1 MEPLFN
7 ILFALSGILSI
18 QFAKNLQQ
26 RGNLL
31 SGSYGDADKAYT
43 AGLLHDIMKNSSP
56 EEQLGVITEAGIELL
71 PEERANKKLWH
82 AIAGAAYIKMVM
94 GIDDKELYR
103 AVRYHTTGRAKM
115 TLLEKIVYL
124 ADYISAERNYK
135 DVDVMRRLCDESM
148 DEAVLYALE
157 FGIPDLVRRGSVI
170 HPDSLDLYNE
180 MVIKNRLFANKLCLC
195 LLVFIMG
202 IATISTNIHN
212 ANVHAHI
219 AQ

>member
-1 MEPLFN
+1 MNGWTDERIIELIRSKLELRRFQHSLN
-7 ILFALSGILSI
+7 VAESARYLAG
-18 QFAKNLQQ
+18 KY
-26 RGNLL
+26 G
-31 SGSYGDADKAYT
+31 GDADKAYT
-43 AGLLHDIMKNSSP
+43 AGLLHDVMKNSSP

-82 AIAGAAYIKMVM
+82 AIAGAAYIKNVM
-94 GIDDKELYR
+94 GIDDKELYK

-135 DVDVMRRLCDESM
+135 DVDVMRKLCDESM

-157 FGIPDLVRRGSVI
+157 FGIPDLVRRGSVV

-180 MVIKNRLFANKLCLC
+180 SVMKKQGGNRYD
-195 LLVFIMG
+195 I
-202 IATISTNIHN
+202 T
-212 ANVHAHI
+212 
-219 AQ
+219 